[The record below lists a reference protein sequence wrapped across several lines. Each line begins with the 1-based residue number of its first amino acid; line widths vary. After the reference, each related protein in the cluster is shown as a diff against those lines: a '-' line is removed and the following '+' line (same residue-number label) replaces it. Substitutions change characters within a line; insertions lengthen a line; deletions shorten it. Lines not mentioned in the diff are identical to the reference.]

1 MSLADIRAK
10 LNPMGVREFKG
21 VAIVGVGVLETLGVV
36 SKLVVQTLS

>member
-21 VAIVGVGVLETLGVV
+21 VAIVGGGILETLGVV
-36 SKLVVQTLS
+36 SKLVVQAFS